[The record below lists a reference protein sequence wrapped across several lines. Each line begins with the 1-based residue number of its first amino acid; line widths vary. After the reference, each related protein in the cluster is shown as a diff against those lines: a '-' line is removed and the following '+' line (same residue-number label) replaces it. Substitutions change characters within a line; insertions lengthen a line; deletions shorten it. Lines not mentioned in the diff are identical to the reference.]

1 MISYVD
7 VRDGNVSITDI
18 LRMCEYLDMKADCER
33 YAIEKH
39 NKPVRRGRGV
49 K

>member
-18 LRMCEYLDMKADCER
+18 LHMCEYLDMRADCER
-33 YAIEKH
+33 YVMEKH
-39 NKPVRRGRGV
+39 NKPANRGRRV

>member
-18 LRMCEYLDMKADCER
+18 FHICEYLNMKADCER
-33 YAIEKH
+33 YVINKH
-39 NKPVRRGRGV
+39 NKPVRRGRRV